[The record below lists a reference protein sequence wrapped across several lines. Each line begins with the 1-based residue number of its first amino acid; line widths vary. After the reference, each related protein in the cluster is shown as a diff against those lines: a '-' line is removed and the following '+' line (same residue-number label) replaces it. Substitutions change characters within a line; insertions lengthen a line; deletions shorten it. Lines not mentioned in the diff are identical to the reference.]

1 MKLAYPL
8 LNEPIE
14 FDENYISVLV
24 IENAQELRK
33 AIISMKQQCD
43 GGQGDF
49 VLSENHEL
57 LEMSKN
63 VLFVS
68 DPFSPE
74 LDSKKMSNKINQDA
88 CRTASDF
95 YEDFQRIVAGIN
107 SLAVNVCSAME
118 YEVSFTELDDA
129 DQIIK
134 LLNFC
139 IDKSEI
145 SFAETL
151 LAYMKLNRMFFGKKL
166 TVIYN
171 LKACM
176 SIDEMKLFYKGVK
189 YEKLPLLLVED
200 IQRRIIKED
209 EKTVI
214 IDEDLCV
221 I

>member
-8 LNEPIE
+8 LNSPIE
-14 FDENYISVLV
+14 FDENFISILI
-24 IENAQELRK
+24 IENANELRK
-33 AIISMKQQCD
+33 AITSMQQQCN

-49 VLSENHEL
+49 VLSKNHDI
-57 LEMSKN
+57 LEISKN
-63 VLFVS
+63 VLFLS
-68 DPFSPE
+68 DPFAPE
-74 LDSKKMSNKINQDA
+74 LDSKKISNKINQDA
-88 CRTASDF
+88 CKTASEF
-95 YEDFQRIVAGIN
+95 YEDLQRIIADIN
-107 SLAVNVCSAME
+107 SIAVDICTAME

-145 SFAETL
+145 SFAEAL

-166 TVIYN
+166 TAIYN

-176 SIDEMKLFYKGVK
+176 STEELELFYKSVK

-200 IQRRIIKED
+200 IQRKAIPAD
-209 EKTVI
+209 ERTVI

>member
-1 MKLAYPL
+1 M
-8 LNEPIE
+8 
-14 FDENYISVLV
+14 
-24 IENAQELRK
+24 
-33 AIISMKQQCD
+33 
-43 GGQGDF
+43 
-49 VLSENHEL
+49 
-57 LEMSKN
+57 
-63 VLFVS
+63 
-68 DPFSPE
+68 
-74 LDSKKMSNKINQDA
+74 
-88 CRTASDF
+88 
-95 YEDFQRIVAGIN
+95 QRIIADIN
-107 SLAVNVCSAME
+107 SIAVDICTAMD

-166 TVIYN
+166 TAIYN

-176 SIDEMKLFYKGVK
+176 STEELELFYKSVK

-200 IQRRIIKED
+200 IQRKAIPAD
-209 EKTVI
+209 ERTVI